1 MKRTQKIYIYDI
13 AECVEYVENYMKGV
27 LEGNFLKDH
36 QKQDAVF
43 RRLEIIGEAAK
54 YISTDFWKKYPEVA
68 WRDICGLRDKIVHE
82 YFGIDP
88 RKIWHIVKDDL
99 PVLKKQIAGI
109 LESMNNNQKKLL

>member
-1 MKRTQKIYIYDI
+1 MIDAQTKKIIVEILKKHEVKRAT
-13 AECVEYVENYMKGV
+13 
-27 LEGNFLKDH
+27 
-36 QKQDAVF
+36 VF
-43 RRLEIIGEAAK
+43 RKLEIIGEATK
-54 YISTDFWKKYPEVA
+54 YISTDFRKKYPEVA

-88 RKIWHIVKDDL
+88 RKIWHTVKDDL